1 MPTGE
6 IAMTAPAQQSSS
18 TAAAAKILAAPF
30 RDPNPTMPVP
40 PPMQVVTKGWWV
52 LREEQVSADDLIRQ
66 DAAQER
72 VG

>member
-1 MPTGE
+1 
-6 IAMTAPAQQSSS
+6 
-18 TAAAAKILAAPF
+18 
-30 RDPNPTMPVP
+30 
-40 PPMQVVTKGWWV
+40 MQVVTKGWWV